1 MTAVLLTLTNTY
13 KKCLIVIFSLPV
25 DLQSPQSLQRVCL
38 LWPRKSSSPRNRPSR
53 PTRSRLWPR
62 PSDLTD
68 CSRMSGQKNFFVA
81 PPNFFSKTFFSSDFL
96 KTLFRR
102 LINPSTSS
110 KQTIKI
116 NFSRPGYFF
125 CRPVL
130 TIDAQLK
137 NRI

>member
-1 MTAVLLTLTNTY
+1 MPHSDFLLTCRSSVSSVSPASLSSLAPKVLESAKSPISSNSKSSLAASFRSHRLLTNVRT
-13 KKCLIVIFSLPV
+13 KIFF
-25 DLQSPQSLQRVCL
+25 C
-38 LWPRKSSSPRNRPSR
+38 
-53 PTRSRLWPR
+53 
-62 PSDLTD
+62 
-68 CSRMSGQKNFFVA
+68 CSAEF
-81 PPNFFSKTFFSSDFL
+81 FFSKTFFSSDFL

-102 LINPSTSS
+102 LINPSTIS